1 MLKLA
6 FGSYVLNDEDNDSGH
21 TYNNDDDDDDD
32 DDGGDNDDDHIANGA
47 TADDE

>member
-21 TYNNDDDDDDD
+21 TSNNDDDDDDD
-32 DDGGDNDDDHIANGA
+32 DGDHIANGA